1 VQTLQ
6 DQYRLVPLA
15 AWGTDWTPPS
25 EAPVQ
30 SGVDTTTS
38 VPRQILAM
46 GADSFFERLNAL
58 LVGNPPYEADAPVM
72 ERIAQ
77 LGIGP
82 GAAFPWDDFGPEV
95 QRAITG
101 GVEAGKQAI
110 HDQDELAPGPGRG
123 PLQARAPAL
132 LTQAPGRPRLLA
144 TPSDRTR
151 ALGARHPAFRSAE
164 SGSGPPRTVHSAATH
179 GGVFV
184 AGVLAGELSR
194 SDRVWRCRRRDA
206 GVESCGTHAPRFSST
221 YCELADGTGR
231 CEQVEEA
238 VTPKR

>member
-1 VQTLQ
+1 
-6 DQYRLVPLA
+6 
-15 AWGTDWTPPS
+15 
-25 EAPVQ
+25 
-30 SGVDTTTS
+30 
-38 VPRQILAM
+38 
-46 GADSFFERLNAL
+46 
-58 LVGNPPYEADAPVM
+58 M

-95 QRAITG
+95 QRPITG

-164 SGSGPPRTVHSAATH
+164 SGSGPPRTVS
-179 GGVFV
+179 
-184 AGVLAGELSR
+184 LSGDAR
-194 SDRVWRCRRRDA
+194 RRICRRRTRRGIEPIGPGLALPSPGCWRRELRYARAPIQLDLLRARRRNWAMRTSGRRGDA
-206 GVESCGTHAPRFSST
+206 KKIRPPR
-221 YCELADGTGR
+221 TGSR
-231 CEQVEEA
+231 WPTRSARPTRTIHV
-238 VTPKR
+238 